1 MKKNKLWA
9 KIKIQEELESWGGV
23 EGGIDEDGINYILNI
38 IDQLNETEVLTQ
50 EWVDNNVVHVRG
62 LGDIIEAGAVEN
74 IIVPNQ
80 EITYEDAIKVIAEN
94 IDTDEFS
101 VGLYID
107 ALNNNEKYEFLTEK
121 WIEGNKF
128 EVNGWNEAVHVEDLE
143 NLIIPKQELPI
154 VPTWFDEWW
163 KDIPKGEGN
172 LLHNIAQ
179 FHDKLY
185 SYGTREVYD
194 YINDTGNKKKL
205 LNIIINELDY
215 KVEEEQRYYV
225 LFGSQSHDDN
235 WTYALTNSG
244 SIEIFEKDV
253 LPEWDRTKLT
263 EQEIKDYDPRYMVFA
278 IPVEEG
284 R

>member
-9 KIKIQEELESWGGV
+9 KIKLREELKSWRGV
-23 EGGIDEDGINYILNI
+23 EGGIDEDGINYVLNI
-38 IDQLNETEVLTQ
+38 IDQLDETEVLTQ
-50 EWVDNNVVHVRG
+50 EWVDKNVVHVRG

-101 VGLYID
+101 VGLYIE

-143 NLIIPKQELPI
+143 NLIIPKQDLPV

-215 KVEEEQRYYV
+215 KV
-225 LFGSQSHDDN
+225 
-235 WTYALTNSG
+235 
-244 SIEIFEKDV
+244 
-253 LPEWDRTKLT
+253 
-263 EQEIKDYDPRYMVFA
+263 
-278 IPVEEG
+278 
-284 R
+284 